1 MGVYRIHYFYDIGI
15 RFDTEIY
22 YAPYAETFKS
32 ELLGGRQVRKFSVLF
47 VLSFSLHLFLWT
59 NAAAESPKRII
70 SLAPSMTE
78 LLFALGLGDNIV
90 GVASFSDYP
99 AEAKKKPLVGGM
111 QNPSIE
117 TVISL
122 KPDIVIMALDGNRKE
137 FEERLRSL
145 KIRTYVF
152 RAKRISELP
161 QGIRDLG
168 RALGQKDRAETLS
181 EHIGAGISAI
191 SVKKG
196 VIKKEKILFIVWP
209 DPLIVA
215 GPGSI
220 ADDAIAIL
228 GGQNIA
234 DETRIAYPKFSIEE
248 IIRRS
253 PDIIFIGKGTGMIE
267 KVSQGLLERLN
278 NVPAVR
284 NKRVYYVGDYLLRLG
299 PRTVTGIEELK
310 RYMEER

>member
-1 MGVYRIHYFYDIGI
+1 MKKY
-15 RFDTEIY
+15 
-22 YAPYAETFKS
+22 
-32 ELLGGRQVRKFSVLF
+32 SVLF
-47 VLSFSLHLFLWT
+47 VLFFSLHLFLWT

-70 SLAPSMTE
+70 ALAPSMTE
-78 LLFALGLGDNIV
+78 ILFALGLGDNIV

-99 AEAKKKPLVGGM
+99 AEAKKKPMVGGM

-117 TVISL
+117 AVISL
-122 KPDIVIMALDGNRKE
+122 KPDIVVMALDGNRKE

-168 RALGQKDRAETLS
+168 GALGQKERAEKLA
-181 EHIGAGISAI
+181 EHIRAGISAM
-191 SVKKG
+191 SVKRG
-196 VIKKEKILFIVWP
+196 ATKKKNILFIIWP
-209 DPLIVA
+209 EPLIVA

-220 ADDAIAIL
+220 ADDAITIL

-234 DETRIAYPKFSIEE
+234 DETRIPYPKFSIEE

-253 PDIIFIGKGTGMIE
+253 PDIIFIGKGTGMME

-278 NVPAVR
+278 KVPAVR
-284 NKRVYYVGDYLLRLG
+284 NKRVYYVGDYLYRLG
-299 PRTVTGIEELK
+299 PRTLTGIEELA

>member
-1 MGVYRIHYFYDIGI
+1 M
-15 RFDTEIY
+15 TEI
-22 YAPYAETFKS
+22 
-32 ELLGGRQVRKFSVLF
+32 
-47 VLSFSLHLFLWT
+47 
-59 NAAAESPKRII
+59 
-70 SLAPSMTE
+70 
-78 LLFALGLGDNIV
+78 LFALGLGDNIV
-90 GVASFSDYP
+90 AVASFSDYP
-99 AEAKKKPLVGGM
+99 AEAKKKPTVGGM
-111 QNPSIE
+111 SNPSIE
-117 TVISL
+117 AVISL

-168 RALGQKDRAETLS
+168 IALGQKERAEALA
-181 EHIGAGISAI
+181 EHIGADIRAI
-191 SVKKG
+191 TAKRGATKK
-196 VIKKEKILFIVWP
+196 KKILFIVWP
-209 DPLIVA
+209 EPLIVA

-253 PDIIFIGKGTGMIE
+253 PDIIFIGKGTGMME
-267 KVSQGLLERLN
+267 KVSRGLLERLN
-278 NVPAVR
+278 KVPAVR
-284 NKRVYYVGDYLLRLG
+284 SKRVYYVGDYLYRLG
-299 PRTVTGIEELK
+299 PRTVTGIDELA
-310 RYMEER
+310 RYMEDR